1 MISLHVNY
9 GNFTMLSHSSDTVQ
23 VSSRENEETNMDV
36 DSCTEELSQ
45 NDTNSFEVAYITL
58 I

>member
-1 MISLHVNY
+1 
-9 GNFTMLSHSSDTVQ
+9 MLSHSSDTVH

-36 DSCTEELSQ
+36 DLSTEELSQ